1 MRRDQLILLL
11 QPYKNGL
18 LPKKDLTGS
27 INRFARLLLSHCE
40 KYSRL
45 RFNVALPAY
54 IMERIDASTMAALRE
69 MVKRGSVE
77 WLCTGYT
84 EPFLSFSPL
93 CLTSENI
100 TLGTAVFADLTG
112 EAPTGYAPPFSNWEP
127 SHIDMFNAA
136 GLKYAVIA
144 NEIVAKN
151 EAESSGYW
159 MTEHTGSSMA
169 VFPARTYHRYN
180 APESI
185 TSWVKEACTHDK
197 PDDPPRILILKYLYS
212 LLPENA
218 EHQEKWFEQATAD
231 IEKHILE
238 LQPLRFKDVLGNV
251 PPLGLH
257 YFPPSLVPS
266 HNEPATQYFLNH
278 LHCYDQIGVMQRK
291 LMDVCDSVRE
301 LKDVKLATKLRKLLF
316 FAQDINRFL
325 PAQRSGFCE
334 VADRLWT
341 YGQLIDVE
349 RELYELKDT
358 QNGIIRL
365 TDFLRNGY
373 KSVIMSN
380 RALKMC
386 LDHKNGAQVYE
397 LDYRERSY
405 NACAAYNPAIRTR
418 PNVIVPRESKLA
430 FCDKIFMADKF
441 NVDDY
446 AKGLIKDCANFADSP
461 FEYTFKNSPSGVR
474 VLLNCNGE
482 FVDNGQA
489 CQLSMDKVFGLEKDN
504 AVLSFSYKLG
514 NASLADYS
522 FILGIEV
529 PLSLPGTP
537 KGGARI
543 IGGKTKAAINDNEPT
558 VINDIT
564 EWTVEDDEAG
574 VRMEFVTQKKV
585 SVWLLSGDTLLI
597 TCPIEIEKD
606 STMSLTGRLS
616 FKKIKARSDNH
627 DSL

>member
-18 LPKKDLTGS
+18 MPKKVLCGS
-27 INRFARLLLSHCE
+27 INRFARLLLSLCE

-45 RFNVALPAY
+45 RLNVALPGY
-54 IMERIDASTMAALRE
+54 ILECVDPAVMSSLRE

-100 TLGTAVFADLTG
+100 TLGTAVFTELTG
-112 EAPTGYAPPFSNWEP
+112 ETPVGYTPPFSNWEP
-127 SHIDMFNAA
+127 SHIDMLNAA

-144 NEIVAKN
+144 NEVVAKN
-151 EAESSGYW
+151 ESESSGYW
-159 MTEHTGSSMA
+159 MTEYTGNSMA
-169 VFPARTYHRYN
+169 VFPVRAYHRYN

-185 TSWVKEACTHDK
+185 MSRIKEVCPDDR
-197 PDDPPRILILKYLYS
+197 PDDPPRMLFLKYLYS

-218 EHQEKWFEQATAD
+218 EHQQAWIEQTAAE
-231 IEKHILE
+231 IEKYILE
-238 LQPLRFKDVLGNV
+238 LQPLRFKDVLGNI

-301 LKDVKLATKLRKLLF
+301 LKDSKLAVKLRKELF

-325 PAQRSGFCE
+325 PSRHSGFCE
-334 VADRLWT
+334 VSDRLWT
-341 YGQLIDVE
+341 YGKLIDAE
-349 RELYELKDT
+349 RELYESKDT
-358 QNGIIRL
+358 QNGVIQL

-380 RALKMC
+380 SALKMC

-405 NACAAYNPAIRTR
+405 NACAAYNPAVRSR
-418 PNVIVPRESKLA
+418 PNVIVPRESKLG
-430 FCDKIFMADKF
+430 FCDKIFMKDQF
-441 NVDDY
+441 NIDDY

-474 VLLNCNGE
+474 VLLNCNGG
-482 FVDNGQA
+482 FIDDGKM
-489 CQLSMDKVFGLEKDN
+489 CPLSMDKVFGLEKDC
-504 AVLSFSYKLG
+504 AVLSCSYKLS
-514 NASLADYS
+514 NTSQTDYS
-522 FILGIEV
+522 FIFGIEI
-529 PLSLPGTP
+529 PLSLPGASNGNT
-537 KGGARI
+537 RL
-543 IGGKTKAAINDNEPT
+543 IGGKTKTTVNDSDP
-558 VINDIT
+558 VIINDIT
-564 EWTVEDDEAG
+564 EWAVEDDRAG
-574 VRMEFVTQKKV
+574 VRIEFVTQKKI
-585 SVWLLSGDTLLI
+585 SLWLLSGDTLLI
-597 TCPIEIEKD
+597 TCPVEIEKD
-606 STMSLTGRLS
+606 STMSLTSRLS
-616 FKKIKARSDNH
+616 FKKIRARNDNN
-627 DSL
+627 DSF